1 MVQLNVV
8 HQDAVK
14 ASAHKGNNMLSDDL
28 KVLQATSFSY
38 YIKAAGFHWNVE
50 GKNFPE
56 YHKFLRKLYEDIYDT
71 IDVIAEYIR
80 SLDSYTPGSLTRYM
94 ELTQIQDQLKIPRA
108 ELMFAEL
115 LADTQVL
122 LGVIMSCFTT
132 ATAENQ
138 QGIANFLSE
147 RQAAMQ
153 KHAWMIR
160 SILKQDR
167 G

>member
-1 MVQLNVV
+1 
-8 HQDAVK
+8 
-14 ASAHKGNNMLSDDL
+14 MLADDL

-38 YIKAAGFHWNVE
+38 YIKAHQFHWCVE
-50 GKNFPE
+50 GPNFPQ
-56 YHKFLRKLYEDIYDT
+56 YHKFLGKLYEDVYAT

-80 SLDSYTPGSLTRYM
+80 SLDSYTPGSLARYA

-115 LADTQVL
+115 LVDTQTL
-122 LGVIMSCFTT
+122 INCIMHCFAI
-132 ATAENQ
+132 ATADNQ

-153 KHAWMIR
+153 KHAWMMR
-160 SILKQDR
+160 SILKTAR
-167 G
+167 A

>member
-1 MVQLNVV
+1 
-8 HQDAVK
+8 
-14 ASAHKGNNMLSDDL
+14 MLSDDL
-28 KVLQATSFSY
+28 KVLQASSFSY
-38 YIKAAGFHWNVE
+38 FVKAAGFHWNVE

-56 YHKFLRKLYEDIYDT
+56 YHEFLGELYADVYST
-71 IDVIAEYIR
+71 IDTIAEYIR
-80 SLDSYTPGSLTRYM
+80 ALDSYAPGSLSRFA
-94 ELTQIQDQLKIPRA
+94 ELSVIGDQLKIPRA

-115 LADTQVL
+115 LADTEVL

-147 RQAAMQ
+147 RQVVMQ

>member
-1 MVQLNVV
+1 
-8 HQDAVK
+8 
-14 ASAHKGNNMLSDDL
+14 MLSDDL

-38 YIKAAGFHWNVE
+38 YIKAQQFHWCVE
-50 GKNFPE
+50 GPNFPQ
-56 YHKFLRKLYEDIYDT
+56 YHKFLGKLYEDIYDT

-115 LADTQVL
+115 LADTEVL
-122 LGVIMSCFTT
+122 LKVIMGCFEV
-132 ATAENQ
+132 ASQEKQ
-138 QGIANFLSE
+138 EGIANFLSE
-147 RQAAMQ
+147 RQETMQ
-153 KHAWMIR
+153 KHAWMMR
-160 SILKQDR
+160 SILKQGR

>member
-1 MVQLNVV
+1 
-8 HQDAVK
+8 
-14 ASAHKGNNMLSDDL
+14 MLSDDL
-28 KVLQATSFSY
+28 KVLQASSFSY
-38 YIKAAGFHWNVE
+38 FVKAAGFHWNVE

-56 YHKFLRKLYEDIYDT
+56 YHEFLGELYADVYGT
-71 IDVIAEYIR
+71 IDTIAEYIR
-80 SLDSYTPGSLTRYM
+80 ALDSYAPSSLSRFA
-94 ELTQIQDQLKIPRA
+94 ELSVIGDQLKIPRA

-115 LADTQVL
+115 LADTEVL
-122 LGVIMSCFTT
+122 LGVIMSCFTV

-147 RQAAMQ
+147 RQAVMQ

>member
-1 MVQLNVV
+1 
-8 HQDAVK
+8 
-14 ASAHKGNNMLSDDL
+14 MLSDDL
-28 KVLQATSFSY
+28 KVLQASSFAY
-38 YIKAAGFHWNVE
+38 YVKAAGFHWNVE

-56 YHKFLRKLYEDIYDT
+56 YHKLLGKIYTDVYET
-71 IDVIAEYIR
+71 IDTIAEYIR
-80 SLDSYTPGSLTRYM
+80 ALDSYTPGSLSRFS
-94 ELTQIQDQLKIPRA
+94 ELSVIGEQLKIPRA

-153 KHAWMIR
+153 KHAWMMR